1 MRSAALVLVLGLS
14 GAAATAGDLALELP
28 VVERTLENG
37 LEVLVLPDHD
47 VPSAVV
53 YVNWRVGS
61 RNERPGITGVAH
73 FFEHMM
79 FMGGERFGD
88 RFDPLMEA
96 AGGSNNAYTT
106 RDVTVYQDWFPAVRL
121 PLILEMEA
129 DRMRRMVFTPSVVE
143 SERGVV
149 ASERRLYMEEPR
161 ERLSEQLWAT
171 AYTAH
176 PYQWDVLGWMVDIQN
191 WRTSDLEE
199 FFERHYSPDNAVL
212 VIVGDVEPEPTFALV
227 ERLMGDLPRGPERR
241 ELHTREPEQEGE
253 RRVVVESGTA
263 ELGRIQMA
271 WHVGATSDPTFPTLD
286 VLEKLLL
293 VGESSRL
300 YRRLVDQDRSC
311 LSVSGG
317 WQGLQFDP
325 SLFTIEVELRDG
337 ADGGEVEAAIVDEL
351 RRLEREGPGER
362 ELRKVKNQITAAL
375 VRRMATIDG
384 KAELISETH
393 LFFGGWRNLGQRVT
407 TLEAVRAEDVQA
419 LLTARFRPRNRTVAT
434 LLLTADTVP
443 GDDE

>member
-1 MRSAALVLVLGLS
+1 MRRGLAALLLALAS
-14 GAAATAGDLALELP
+14 AAATAGELALELP
-28 VVERTLENG
+28 VVERTLDNG

-121 PLILEMEA
+121 PLVLEMEA

-171 AYTAH
+171 AFTAH

-199 FFERHYSPDNAVL
+199 FFRRHYSPDNAVL
-212 VIVGDVEPEPTFALV
+212 VIVGDVEPEPAFELV
-227 ERLMGDLPRGPERR
+227 GRLMGDLPRGPERR
-241 ELHTREPEQEGE
+241 EIHTQEPEQEGE
-253 RRVVVESGTA
+253 RRVVVESATA

-286 VLEKLLL
+286 VVEKLLL

-325 SLFTIEVELRDG
+325 SLFTIEVELRAG
-337 ADGGEVEAAIVDEL
+337 ADGSEVEAAIVEEL
-351 RRLEREGPGER
+351 RRLEREGPDDR

-393 LFFGGWRNLGQRVT
+393 LFFGGWRNLGRRVEA
-407 TLEAVRAEDVQA
+407 LEEVTADGVKA
-419 LLTARFRPRNRTVAT
+419 LLAKRFRPRNRTVAT
-434 LLLTADTVP
+434 LRLLGASEGAD
-443 GDDE
+443 E